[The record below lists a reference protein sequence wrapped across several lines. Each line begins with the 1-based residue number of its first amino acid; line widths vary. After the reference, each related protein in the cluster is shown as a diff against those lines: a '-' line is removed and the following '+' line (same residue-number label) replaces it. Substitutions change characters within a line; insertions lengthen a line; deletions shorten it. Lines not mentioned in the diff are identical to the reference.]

1 METPEHTTARP
12 GRPGAGRFVVPAA
25 AVFALAVVLDQ
36 ATKALVEHTM
46 TLGQKIPVIDPILS
60 WHYIL
65 NPGAAFSIGTEV
77 TWVFALLQAAVVVYV
92 AILLRKVRHLPWA
105 LALGGVAGGAAGNLI
120 DRLFR
125 EPSFGMGHVVDF
137 IALPNFA
144 VFNVADSFVVCSMVA
159 VCLLIFRG
167 VNLDGSREG
176 AGASGSGADQPE
188 REHP

>member
-1 METPEHTTARP
+1 MA
-12 GRPGAGRFVVPAA
+12 VAA
-25 AVFALAVVLDQ
+25 AVFTIAVVLDQ
-36 ATKALVEHTM
+36 TTKAVVESTM
-46 TLGQKIPVIDPILS
+46 SLGQKIPVIDPVLS

-65 NPGAAFSIGTEV
+65 NPGAAFSIGTDV
-77 TWVFALLQAAVVVYV
+77 TWIFTILQAAVVVYV
-92 AILLRKVRHLPWA
+92 ATLLRKVRHLPWA

-137 IALPNFA
+137 IALPDFA
-144 VFNVADSFVVCSMVA
+144 VFNVADSFVVCSMIG

-176 AGASGSGADQPE
+176 VGPPADDAPESGRTGP
-188 REHP
+188 